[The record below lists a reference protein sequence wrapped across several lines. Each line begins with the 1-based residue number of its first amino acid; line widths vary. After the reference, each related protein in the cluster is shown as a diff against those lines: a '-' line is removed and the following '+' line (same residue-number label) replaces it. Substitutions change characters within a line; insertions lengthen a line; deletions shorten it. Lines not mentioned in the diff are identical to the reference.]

1 MTKVYVFPG
10 QGAQRKGMGA
20 HLFDAFPELTA

>member
-10 QGAQRKGMGA
+10 QGSQRKGIGA
-20 HLFDAFPELTA
+20 QLFKVFQAEL